1 MVKIRSEL
9 DSILVASLWVRALYW
24 ALNFIRISFPSEE
37 ILTHFLSKTRISV
50 TAAAMAIILSGCSVS
65 PAVDVVS
72 WTVDG
77 FSYLLTGKGMIDHT
91 MSAASKK
98 DCSWARVVKGNTYCV
113 ANDDDV
119 AGDRLVFALDES
131 PWTGSNAH
139 LIEGG
144 DPLTVNAAFAELA
157 QPLGGAVRAGNRSTA
172 IASVMADDLAVRTAA
187 QADAYMEDE
196 GFFSGLIKQKT
207 TSVLAR
213 PDRETRLWLPVG
225 KAGQ

>member
-1 MVKIRSEL
+1 
-9 DSILVASLWVRALYW
+9 
-24 ALNFIRISFPSEE
+24 
-37 ILTHFLSKTRISV
+37 
-50 TAAAMAIILSGCSVS
+50 
-65 PAVDVVS
+65 
-72 WTVDG
+72 
-77 FSYLLTGKGMIDHT
+77 
-91 MSAASKK
+91 
-98 DCSWARVVKGNTYCV
+98 VVKGNTYCV
-113 ANDDDV
+113 PNDDDV

-157 QPLGGAVRAGNRSTA
+157 QPLGDAVRAGNRSTA

-225 KAGQ
+225 KAGHEESGG